1 MYTEVQEFYLRSQAV
16 QRNLPRPS
24 DINTSILRGTLHP
37 EQKMRSLYEVCI
49 HSIYSAHF
57 WYVMVDILLGDPKY
71 EAIYILYCSF
81 IN

>member
-1 MYTEVQEFYLRSQAV
+1 MYIEVQEFYLRSQAV

-49 HSIYSAHF
+49 HSIYSACF
-57 WYVMVDILLGDPKY
+57 
-71 EAIYILYCSF
+71 
-81 IN
+81 